1 MMCNP
6 DETNDAAFT
15 IANYVGKGVRL
26 VGNDGGGFYG
36 PGNFGFLD
44 VGAGNG
50 ASTLR
55 QELGGNNVPGNCVS
69 GSTVDTETGNIITLR
84 DALNTRFGIYDSG
97 NLNQPCGNDGA
108 GCPPSANIRK
118 DLVLDG
124 NGNNLS
130 QLGIASGGGQKG
142 WREATNAYPLPANI
156 TAAGTAKNLSDAEI
170 AAVAPMGYPEDKCHS
185 FKDDGT
191 GVCAGGRIG
200 DGNWDRFA
208 YFKSNSTNYPS
219 MASLTTADTTTFN
232 SLLNGWFG
240 TATPTRY
247 QVYHWEMTNLPPD
260 RLQSQSSGSFA
271 SVSKPS
277 LLSGEPGGVF
287 PGANQIDRRV
297 LSVAVINCAA
307 SGVGGHTTG
316 ITPVKFVDIF
326 LVQPSL
332 ARANGVR
339 TDNSDI
345 YVEIIGLTQNAT
357 DAGAVQLVKKSVPY
371 LIE

>member
-1 MMCNP
+1 
-6 DETNDAAFT
+6 
-15 IANYVGKGVRL
+15 
-26 VGNDGGGFYG
+26 
-36 PGNFGFLD
+36 
-44 VGAGNG
+44 
-50 ASTLR
+50 
-55 QELGGNNVPGNCVS
+55 VS
-69 GSTVDTETGNIITLR
+69 GSTVDTETGNIISLR

-130 QLGIASGGGQKG
+130 QLGIASGSGQKG

-247 QVYHWEMTNLPPD
+247 QVYHWEMTNLSPD

-345 YVEIIGLTQNAT
+345 YVEVIGLTQNAT